1 MISNNDIM
9 NSQINSP
16 AATGMSPMRKT
27 ALIAG
32 IIYLITFVSIPT
44 LSLYAPVRA
53 IDYISGF
60 APTTPV
66 IIGCILE
73 IIVALGCI
81 GTAVV
86 LYPVLKKQ
94 NEASARGFVASRT
107 LEAATIFVGVAF
119 LLTLTTLKKANLG
132 HDADVTGYALAT
144 LYERIF
150 LIGQSFMPAVND
162 LLLGFLLYQS
172 RLVPRFLSLIGI
184 FGSFALIAG
193 DVAVLFDVLEQRAPL
208 TALFA
213 LGVAVFEFTLGVWL
227 VVKGFSQM
235 PVIDQG
241 ERNEAIAQT
250 KSIL

>member
-1 MISNNDIM
+1 M
-9 NSQINSP
+9 NSNTDSTI
-16 AATGMSPMRKT
+16 ATSMSPIRKT
-27 ALIAG
+27 SLVAG
-32 IIYLITFVSIPT
+32 MIYLITFVSIPT
-44 LSLYAPVRA
+44 LSLYAPIRVMG
-53 IDYISGF
+53 YISSS
-60 APTTPV
+60 APSTPV

-73 IIVALGCI
+73 IVVGLGCI

-94 NEASARGFVASRT
+94 NEASALGFVASRT

-150 LIGQSFMPAVND
+150 LIGQSFMPAIND

-172 RLVPRFLSLIGI
+172 RMVPRFLSLIGI
-184 FGSFALIAG
+184 IGSFALIAG
-193 DVAVLFDVLEQRAPL
+193 DVLVLFDILEQRAPL

-213 LGVAVFEFTLGVWL
+213 LGVALFEFTLGIWL
-227 VVKGFSQM
+227 IVRGF
-235 PVIDQG
+235 
-241 ERNEAIAQT
+241 NQT
-250 KSIL
+250 APIISINNHEL